1 MSQKHEK
8 NICDTNKCLFQMKP
22 KIKQKRESPISS
34 MMSENKSLHK
44 TIADMEF
51 EKMYDETSNYL
62 QQHLTFSSSS
72 QEEPISFKR
81 NMTANTK
88 RVSFSAEINY
98 RKVERLYEN
107 DIERENLWWS
117 ASNKIEAADSKCL
130 ERFWKSDSIYRWT
143 IDQQAWVYYD
153 DELTRVLCEEIL
165 SNLITKLNENDLTS
179 E

>member
-1 MSQKHEK
+1 
-8 NICDTNKCLFQMKP
+8 MKP
-22 KIKQKRESPISS
+22 KIKQKSESPVSS
-34 MMSENKSLHK
+34 RMSENKSLPK

-51 EKMYDETSNYL
+51 EKMYDDTSDYL
-62 QQHLTFSSSS
+62 QQHLTFGISF
-72 QEEPISFKR
+72 QKAPISFKR
-81 NMTANTK
+81 NMSFNTK
-88 RVSFSAEINY
+88 RVSFSEVIDC
-98 RKVERLYEN
+98 REVDRLYEN

-117 ASNKIEAADSKCL
+117 ASNKIEAAYSKCL

-165 SNLITKLNENDLTS
+165 SKLITTLNENDLTS